1 MNRRDFFKKASIVAA
16 GIVAADQL
24 EILDRL
30 GWTRKLFPSAAIL
43 EEEAIGPYGIFY
55 YKAGFL
61 VSQEML
67 EDDIVYEKALV
78 KESMAGFPSI
88 KHQQFLLDE
97 IELT

>member
-30 GWTRKLFPSAAIL
+30 GWTRKLFPSATIL
-43 EEEAIGPYGIFY
+43 EEEAIGPYGIFHY
-55 YKAGFL
+55 EVGLL

-67 EDDIVYEKALV
+67 EDDIIYEKALV

-88 KHQQFLLDE
+88 KHKQFLLE
-97 IELT
+97 ESSVT